1 MSTLDSIKKKIK
13 HLYATNPHIHVNISR
28 SHPKLDLRNDPA
40 VITGV
45 YPHVFRIEEY
55 STGEA
60 QSHTLQYTDIFT
72 KQLEIVE
79 IGEI

>member
-1 MSTLDSIKKKIK
+1 MNALERIKLRIK
-13 HLYATNPHIHVNISR
+13 HLYETNPQIHVNISR
-28 SHPKLDLRNDPA
+28 THPKLDLKNDPA

-60 QSHTLQYTDIFT
+60 QSHTLQYTEIFT

-79 IGEI
+79 IGEV

>member
-1 MSTLDSIKKKIK
+1 MGTLDSIKKRIK
-13 HLYATNPHIHVNISR
+13 HLYETNPHIHVNISR
-28 SHPKLDLRNDPA
+28 SHPKLELQNDPA

-79 IGEI
+79 IGEV